1 MFDMETPMVLE
12 LQCKATNKWHLRHS
26 WKVMER
32 WDLHPLLPSP
42 PGHLLKH
49 LKHARSTCE
58 QLPKEQMRKPEGY
71 DILCWE
77 I

>member
-1 MFDMETPMVLE
+1 MILE
-12 LQCKATNKWHLRHS
+12 LQCKAINKRHLRHS

-32 WDLHPLLPSP
+32 WDLHPLYPLLPSP

-58 QLPKEQMRKPEGY
+58 QLPKEQSAQA
-71 DILCWE
+71 
-77 I
+77 